1 MADENKPAF
10 YPRVGNIKAKNFKP
24 AQPVPFIDD
33 PRAMELPF
41 EYGDEKPT
49 RERLEMD
56 RRLGV
61 RLADLERQ
69 KSADTSPLEKLAG
82 GLQAGRFLGSA
93 MTQGINSIPTR
104 LVHGDKAA
112 DKFME
117 ERIYKPEQPLAY
129 EYAQDVGDFL
139 DKLETEYK
147 IPPVLPEAVALQFL
161 TGPATAQAARAAGR
175 GAEQVGRKIESA
187 MEPVVKGAFERGG
200 LPREMV
206 MAMGANTQSNVIKP
220 YGGNWLGGGEQL
232 GIPENDL
239 RRLKTSTFVG
249 ETPAER
255 IPKHEEL
262 LNDPTLSQDQRD
274 RVQRMLDVTKGE
286 AAVDN
291 WIDSNLKNYV
301 KKEMATRDDPVRKL
315 AEEGITHMPLRDDLD
330 RAGYLENTRKAEGYP
345 AEGMGKSELARRWE
359 NLSDD
364 AIRVTK
370 AGAIQDQANTGFK
383 LEKARA
389 ELDAHKKQIDE
400 DFIAYLQRLGGLDIK
415 DREVFDKMPS
425 FQKAEILGDTKYKEL
440 QGNINALLGRE
451 SGFEKRAGEL
461 NPFVSKLDPETRLY
475 SGGLYNLGFDHIV
488 DVLREDVAAGRI
500 RPEQLNKVSMEQA
513 VRRTYEYD
521 QELARKMNEAR
532 MTSRAELPVYKEY
545 PEGLKWVELNRPGD
559 FAAESDAMGHS
570 VRGYEPPQ
578 GSSDWTEA
586 SGDSGHLGY
595 GYGGWEGIKS
605 GRAKVYSLVDAKGEP
620 HVTIETKAPDMRS
633 NYDELQ
639 PLQRQADLEAD
650 AQNFQTFAERD
661 KFVDK
666 RYQELKAQMMAQKK
680 PQGDY
685 TITQIKGKQNAKPKS
700 EYLPFVQDFVRGG
713 NWSDVRDL
721 KNTDLQKFG
730 SEYLTNQEA
739 ELKFKPMVSDALNY
753 LETHPSLE
761 RHRAARLARN
771 NFKGD
776 TTSPEYRDLERQAGE
791 SIAKDV
797 PYTYAELKALLSSPE
812 DWVDHGETIY
822 TPISTA
828 IQQIEK
834 AKKSLGPLPP
844 AEGMKRG
851 GKVSISNNPDTMML
865 EVNNQKMKNG
875 EPAYSGAGLI
885 KGGLKAAKP
894 PKIEVPIRFPV
905 SRGPTV
911 PEIRAM
917 AERMAPQV
925 MGEFVRAA
933 PTPSK
938 PNPSE
943 SVVGKSRKQFER
955 EKTLPIEYEN
965 IKEPVTPE
973 EFDYA
978 KKKGALLIGAQGDVT
993 PGNRMLISIDNQP
1006 LSAPVHMQAGPEW
1019 ELYNPS
1025 AWAATDQMAKTWMK
1039 RAKKASEE
1047 YEADP
1052 YLHYHKMTP
1061 DANWYAMH
1069 HFNSILGHLRPEE
1082 LKLRDPKLYQE
1093 MIEEIRTKDVGFGKH
1108 PEFEGFDDPLNLQI
1122 HAQMDPN
1129 FRRHIGA
1136 IFGGP
1141 KFTTRYGLNSGQD
1154 VLAATSLPELRDLEA
1169 GASGYAVVPLDVN
1182 APLRNFE
1189 ADSQTYDTGFPKA
1202 GASGRSKYPSP
1213 YQLIYRDTLNWMK
1226 DVPSDKKSS
1235 EFGRM
1240 NMIVPKQQIDNE
1252 LIEAIGEYQRRMK
1265 ELTGKKEGGAIK
1277 KPAAYID
1284 GNEFFLA
1291 AKKYGIKDSMNNL
1304 NKIVDL
1310 VNKGLSVDD
1319 AARQVA
1325 DTGVHKAAGGAISG
1339 DDLILEER
1347 PL

>member
-24 AQPVPFIDD
+24 AQPMPFVYDE
-33 PRAMELPF
+33 RAMELPDYKEF
-41 EYGDEKPT
+41 IPKLGTVDLSVPSKEN
-49 RERLEMD
+49 RELN
-56 RRLGV
+56 RRITE
-61 RLADLERQ
+61 RDADLMRQ
-69 KSADTSPLEKLAG
+69 VQADRSPLEKLAG

-93 MTQGINSIPTR
+93 MTQGINAIPTQLFSEGTKAEREAKAEKFIQDR
-104 LVHGDKAA
+104 L
-112 DKFME
+112 
-117 ERIYKPEQPLAY
+117 YKPEQPVAY
-129 EYAQDVGDFL
+129 EYAQDAMDFL

-147 IPPVLPEAVALQFL
+147 IPPLLPEALPLQYL
-161 TGPATAQAARAAGR
+161 SGPATSQAMRTAGR
-175 GAEQVGRKIESA
+175 GAEQAGRAIERR

-206 MAMGANTQSNVIKP
+206 MAMGANTQSNVVKP

-239 RRLKTSTFVG
+239 RRLKRNTAG
-249 ETPAER
+249 G
-255 IPKHEEL
+255 
-262 LNDPTLSQDQRD
+262 NDPADMLRQMHERYPPEEIEKLHEGARRGIADNF
-274 RVQRMLDVTKGE
+274 VQLEKDVAINK
-286 AAVDN
+286 

-315 AEEGITHMPLRDDLD
+315 AEEGIIHTPLRDDLD
-330 RAGYLENTRKAEGYP
+330 RVGYLEATRKAEGYP
-345 AEGMGKSELARRWE
+345 AEGMGKSELAKRWE
-359 NLSDD
+359 NLADD
-364 AIRVTK
+364 SIRITK
-370 AGAIQDQANTGFK
+370 AGKIQEAADVSERVAQ
-383 LEKARA
+383 ARA
-389 ELDAHKKQIDE
+389 EVDAYKQKLDQ
-400 DFIAYLQRLGGLDIK
+400 DFLARMSDHTGNKIFSPKEAEMLLN
-415 DREVFDKMPS
+415 MPEI
-425 FQKAEILGDTKYKEL
+425 QKAEILGDTKYKEL
-440 QGNINALLGRE
+440 KENLYQLMARE
-451 SGFEKRAGEL
+451 QGFEKRAGEL
-461 NPFVSKLDPETRLY
+461 NPFVAKLDPETRLY
-475 SGGLYNLGFDHIV
+475 SGSTYNLGFDHIV
-488 DVLREDVAAGRI
+488 DVLREDITTGRI
-500 RPEQLNKVSMEQA
+500 RPDQLNKVSMEQA

-521 QELARKMNEAR
+521 QEMAKRMREAAIKQ
-532 MTSRAELPVYKEY
+532 TEGFPTYKEY
-545 PEGLKWVELNRPGD
+545 PEGFRWIEIAPPKELPQGYSAILDDVTSSYKVVDENGKEAFPRKPNDLGHINVPYFKTAEEAIADALQRDPRLENALKYEGD
-559 FAAESDAMGHS
+559 TMGHCVGGYCKD
-570 VRGYEPPQ
+570 VRDGN
-578 GSSDWTEA
+578 TK
-586 SGDSGHLGY
+586 
-595 GYGGWEGIKS
+595 I
-605 GRAKVYSLVDAKGEP
+605 YSLRDARGEP
-620 HVTIETKAPDMRS
+620 HVTVEVRPSKYALRWDVVKEYIPAATEEAKKLPNGYTDLDISDIAMR
-633 NYDELQ
+633 
-639 PLQRQADLEAD
+639 
-650 AQNFQTFAERD
+650 
-661 KFVDK
+661 
-666 RYQELKAQMMAQKK
+666 MAKENE
-680 PQGDY
+680 PEH
-685 TITQIKGKQNAKPKS
+685 IIQIKGKGNAKPKDD
-700 EYLPFVQDFVRGG
+700 YLPFVQDFVKSG
-713 NWSDVRDL
+713 NWGQVGDMR
-721 KNTDLQKFG
+721 NTGLRL
-730 SEYLTNQEA
+730 SEDAIGAEA
-739 ELKFKPMVSDALNY
+739 M
-753 LETHPSLE
+753 
-761 RHRAARLARN
+761 
-771 NFKGD
+771 
-776 TTSPEYRDLERQAGE
+776 QA
-791 SIAKDV
+791 
-797 PYTYAELKALLSSPE
+797 LKAQGVEIPKYVTQE
-812 DWVDHGETIY
+812 E
-822 TPISTA
+822 A
-828 IQQIEK
+828 IKMSADAMSRAGKNQ
-834 AKKSLGPLPP
+834 PP
-844 AEGMKRG
+844 AAGMKRG

-865 EVNNQKMKNG
+865 ELNNQKMKNG
-875 EPAYSGAGLI
+875 EPAYAGGKVVI
-885 KGGLKAAKP
+885 KQSLKAAKP

-905 SRGPTV
+905 SRGPSV

-1019 ELYNPS
+1019 ELYNPT
-1025 AWAATDQMAKTWMK
+1025 AWAATDQMAKTYMK
-1039 RAKKASEE
+1039 RAKKAAEE

-1093 MIEEIRTKDVGFGKH
+1093 MLEEIRTKDVGFGKH

-1265 ELTGKKEGGAIK
+1265 ELTGKKKGGAVKKAEGGYLK
-1277 KPAAYID
+1277 KPAAYINGD
-1284 GNEFFLA
+1284 EFVNA

-1325 DTGVHKAAGGAISG
+1325 DTGMHKAAGGAIRG

>member
-10 YPRVGNIKAKNFKP
+10 YPRVGRTIAKNFRS
-24 AQPVPFIDD
+24 AQPPAFIED
-33 PRAMELPF
+33 PRAMELPQYSEF
-41 EYGDEKPT
+41 IPKLGTVDLSVPT
-49 RERLEMD
+49 KENRELN
-56 RRLGV
+56 RRITQ
-61 RLADLERQ
+61 RDADLMRQ
-69 KSADTSPLEKLAG
+69 VQADRSPLEKLAG
-82 GLQAGRFLGSA
+82 GIQAGRFMGSA
-93 MTQGINSIPTR
+93 LTQAVNSLPTR
-104 LVHGDKAA
+104 IFKGDEAA
-112 DKFME
+112 DKFIQD
-117 ERIYKPEQPLAY
+117 RIYKPEQPLAY
-129 EYAQDVGDFL
+129 EYAQDIGDFL
-139 DKLETEYK
+139 EKLETEYK
-147 IPPVLPEAVALQFL
+147 IPPVLPEAVALQYL

-206 MAMGANTQSNVIKP
+206 MAMGANTQSNVVKP
-220 YGGNWLGGGEQL
+220 RGGNWLGGGEQL

-239 RRLKTSTFVG
+239 RRLKTQTIAG
-249 ETPAER
+249 ETPAQR

-262 LNDPTLSQDQRD
+262 LKDPTLNQDQID
-274 RVQRMLDVTKGE
+274 RVLYQLEQTKGE

-330 RAGYLENTRKAEGYP
+330 RAGYLEDTRKAEGYP
-345 AEGMGKSELARRWE
+345 AEGMGKSELAKRWE

-370 AGAIQDQANTGFK
+370 AGAIQDQANIGAK
-383 LEKARA
+383 IEKARA

-415 DREVFDKMPS
+415 DREVFDKMPN

-440 QGNINALLGRE
+440 QGNINTLLGRE
-451 SGFEKRAGEL
+451 SGFEKRAGDL
-461 NPFVSKLDPETRLY
+461 NPFVAKLDPETRLY
-475 SGGLYNLGFDHIV
+475 SGSTYNLGFDHVV
-488 DVLREDVAAGRI
+488 DVLREDLAAGRI

-521 QELARKMNEAR
+521 QEMAKKMQETALQQQEGFP
-532 MTSRAELPVYKEY
+532 TYKEY
-545 PEGLKWVELNRPGD
+545 PEGYKWIELKTPDYNSLPLDERKQMIARLTEEARQKGLTPEDYIEKYPESQLADALKYEGD
-559 FAAESDAMGHS
+559 TMGHC
-570 VRGYEPPQ
+570 VGGYCP
-578 GSSDWTEA
+578 DV
-586 SGDSGHLGY
+586 
-595 GYGGWEGIKS
+595 IS
-605 GRAKVYSLVDAKGEP
+605 GRSKIYSLRDAKGEP
-620 HVTIETKAPDMRS
+620 HVTIEVVPNQHLDYNTWFNKQPEEIQNRIAQRRKEDK
-633 NYDELQ
+633 NHDEYEGPEYLAA
-639 PLQRQADLEAD
+639 REALPP
-650 AQNFQTFAERD
+650 
-661 KFVDK
+661 KIK
-666 RYQELKAQMMAQKK
+666 
-680 PQGDY
+680 
-685 TITQIKGKQNAKPKS
+685 QIKGKQNAKPKDA
-700 EYLPFVQDFVRGG
+700 YLPFVQDFVKGG
-713 NWSDVRDL
+713 NWSDIGDF
-721 KNTDLQKFG
+721 KNTGLIREGGQIM
-730 SEYLTNQEA
+730 TPA
-739 ELKFKPMVSDALNY
+739 EHADWLLKQL
-753 LETHPSLE
+753 
-761 RHRAARLARN
+761 
-771 NFKGD
+771 GQD
-776 TTSPEYRDLERQAGE
+776 TFDELGLG
-791 SIAKDV
+791 AK
-797 PYTYAELKALLSSPE
+797 
-812 DWVDHGETIY
+812 
-822 TPISTA
+822 
-828 IQQIEK
+828 
-834 AKKSLGPLPP
+834 PP
-844 AEGMKRG
+844 AAGMKRG
-851 GKVSISNNPDTMML
+851 GKVNISNNPDTMMMEL
-865 EVNNQKMKNG
+865 GNQKMKNG
-875 EPAYSGAGLI
+875 VPAYAGAGLI

-894 PKIEVPIRFPV
+894 PKIDVPIRFPV

-1019 ELYNPS
+1019 ELYNPT
-1025 AWAATDQMAKTWMK
+1025 AWAATDQMAKTYMK
-1039 RAKKASEE
+1039 RAKKAAEE

-1265 ELTGKKEGGAIK
+1265 ELTGKKKGGAVKKAEGGYLK
-1277 KPAAYID
+1277 KPAAYINGD
-1284 GNEFFLA
+1284 EFVNA

-1325 DTGVHKAAGGAISG
+1325 DTGMHKAAGGAISG

>member
-1 MADENKPAF
+1 MA
-10 YPRVGNIKAKNFKP
+10 
-24 AQPVPFIDD
+24 
-33 PRAMELPF
+33 
-41 EYGDEKPT
+41 
-49 RERLEMD
+49 
-56 RRLGV
+56 
-61 RLADLERQ
+61 
-69 KSADTSPLEKLAG
+69 
-82 GLQAGRFLGSA
+82 
-93 MTQGINSIPTR
+93 
-104 LVHGDKAA
+104 
-112 DKFME
+112 
-117 ERIYKPEQPLAY
+117 RI
-129 EYAQDVGDFL
+129 
-139 DKLETEYK
+139 
-147 IPPVLPEAVALQFL
+147 
-161 TGPATAQAARAAGR
+161 
-175 GAEQVGRKIESA
+175 
-187 MEPVVKGAFERGG
+187 
-200 LPREMV
+200 
-206 MAMGANTQSNVIKP
+206 
-220 YGGNWLGGGEQL
+220 
-232 GIPENDL
+232 
-239 RRLKTSTFVG
+239 
-249 ETPAER
+249 
-255 IPKHEEL
+255 H
-262 LNDPTLSQDQRD
+262 
-274 RVQRMLDVTKGE
+274 
-286 AAVDN
+286 
-291 WIDSNLKNYV
+291 
-301 KKEMATRDDPVRKL
+301 
-315 AEEGITHMPLRDDLD
+315 
-330 RAGYLENTRKAEGYP
+330 
-345 AEGMGKSELARRWE
+345 
-359 NLSDD
+359 
-364 AIRVTK
+364 
-370 AGAIQDQANTGFK
+370 
-383 LEKARA
+383 
-389 ELDAHKKQIDE
+389 
-400 DFIAYLQRLGGLDIK
+400 
-415 DREVFDKMPS
+415 
-425 FQKAEILGDTKYKEL
+425 
-440 QGNINALLGRE
+440 
-451 SGFEKRAGEL
+451 GFEKRAGEI
-461 NPFVSKLDPETRLY
+461 NPFVAKLDPETKLY
-475 SGGLYNLGFDHIV
+475 SGGTYDLGFDHVV
-488 DVLREDVAAGRI
+488 DVLKEDLATGRI

-521 QELARKMNEAR
+521 QEMAKKMAQAQAKITEG
-532 MTSRAELPVYKEY
+532 MPVVKEY
-545 PEGLKWVELNRPGD
+545 PEGYKWIELKTPDYNSLPLDERKQMIARLTEEARQKGLTPED
-559 FAAESDAMGHS
+559 YIEKYPESQLADALKYEGETMGHC
-570 VRGYEPPQ
+570 VGGYCP
-578 GSSDWTEA
+578 DV
-586 SGDSGHLGY
+586 L
-595 GYGGWEGIKS
+595 EGRSRI
-605 GRAKVYSLVDAKGEP
+605 YSLRDAKGEP
-620 HVTIETKAPDMRS
+620 HVTVEVEPNQNPYPVSGEAFAMLPQATKAQYGQYVREWRQRNPDIQDLT
-633 NYDELQ
+633 DEHTTQALKEAGVPPQ
-639 PLQRQADLEAD
+639 PDRI
-650 AQNFQTFAERD
+650 
-661 KFVDK
+661 V
-666 RYQELKAQMMAQKK
+666 
-680 PQGDY
+680 
-685 TITQIKGKQNAKPKS
+685 QIKGKGNAKPKDD
-700 EYLPFVQDFVRGG
+700 YLPFVQDFVRGG
-713 NWSDVRDL
+713 NWSDVRDFQ
-721 KNTDLQKFG
+721 NTGFDWQATGPKGIFDPKDIQTLEQAGYKVPK
-730 SEYLTNQEA
+730 YLTNA
-739 ELKFKPMVSDALNY
+739 EKEDLMRKWYELDSGNDY
-753 LETHPSLE
+753 
-761 RHRAARLARN
+761 
-771 NFKGD
+771 D
-776 TTSPEYRDLERQAGE
+776 TG
-791 SIAKDV
+791 
-797 PYTYAELKALLSSPE
+797 
-812 DWVDHGETIY
+812 
-822 TPISTA
+822 
-828 IQQIEK
+828 
-834 AKKSLGPLPP
+834 LPKQP
-844 AEGMKRG
+844 PTGMKRG

-875 EPAYSGAGLI
+875 EPAYAGGKGVI
-885 KGGLKAAKP
+885 KQSLKAAKP

-905 SRGPTV
+905 SRGPSV

-1019 ELYNPS
+1019 ELYNPT
-1025 AWAATDQMAKTWMK
+1025 AWAATDQMAKTYMK
-1039 RAKKASEE
+1039 RAKKAAEE

-1093 MIEEIRTKDVGFGKH
+1093 MLEEIRTKDVGFGKH

-1122 HAQMDPN
+1122 HAQIDPN

-1265 ELTGKKEGGAIK
+1265 ELTGKKKGGAVKKAEGGYLK
-1277 KPAAYID
+1277 KPAAYINGD
-1284 GNEFFLA
+1284 EFVNA

-1310 VNKGLSVDD
+1310 VNKGLTVDD

-1325 DTGVHKAAGGAISG
+1325 DTGMHKAAGGAIRG

>member
-1 MADENKPAF
+1 MADENTPAF
-10 YPRVGNIKAKNFKP
+10 YPRVGNIRRKDFKP
-24 AQPVPFIDD
+24 AQPPAFIED
-33 PRAMELPF
+33 PRAMDLPQYGEVDLSVPSKENLELGRRMT
-41 EYGDEKPT
+41 ERDAQLRRQ
-49 RERLEMD
+49 READ
-56 RRLGV
+56 R
-61 RLADLERQ
+61 
-69 KSADTSPLEKLAG
+69 SPLEKLAG

-93 MTQGINSIPTR
+93 MTQGINAIPTQLFSEGTKAEREAKAEKFIQDR
-104 LVHGDKAA
+104 L
-112 DKFME
+112 
-117 ERIYKPEQPLAY
+117 YKPEQPVAY
-129 EYAQDVGDFL
+129 EYAQDAMDFL

-147 IPPVLPEAVALQFL
+147 IPPLLPEALPLQYL
-161 TGPATAQAARAAGR
+161 SGPATAQAARAAGR
-175 GAEQVGRKIESA
+175 GAEQAGRAIERR
-187 MEPVVKGAFERGG
+187 MEPVVRGALEQGG

-206 MAMGANTQSNVIKP
+206 LAMGANTQSNVIKP
-220 YGGNWLGGGEQL
+220 KGGNWLGGSVEKLLDPLITKGVIANKE
-232 GIPENDL
+232 IPYGPEFD
-239 RRLKTSTFVG
+239 
-249 ETPAER
+249 AA
-255 IPKHEEL
+255 I
-262 LNDPTLSQDQRD
+262 
-274 RVQRMLDVTKGE
+274 VQRIADLKETANTPNYKGGAGRVAKMLEDDLQDAVSTQNRVKD
-286 AAVDN
+286 AAINKWVQ
-291 WIDSNLKNYV
+291 SNLTNYV
-301 KKEMATRDDPVRKL
+301 KKDMATPDDPVRKL
-315 AEEGITHMPLRDDLD
+315 AEEGISHLPEDRRPPLNMSAVR
-330 RAGYLENTRKAEGYP
+330 ETRKE
-345 AEGMGKSELARRWE
+345 
-359 NLSDD
+359 
-364 AIRVTK
+364 
-370 AGAIQDQANTGFK
+370 AGFPDPYGQSPQ
-383 LEKARA
+383 
-389 ELDAHKKQIDE
+389 
-400 DFIAYLQRLGGLDIK
+400 
-415 DREVFDKMPS
+415 
-425 FQKAEILGDTKYKEL
+425 
-440 QGNINALLGRE
+440 ALLYE
-451 SGFEKRAGEL
+451 SLADKPISFGTAGEMI
-461 NPFVSKLDPETRLY
+461 NIGKGEPWMEKVDPFTRVY
-475 SGGLYNLGFDHIV
+475 GIAPPVNFTQDIGFNHII
-488 DVLREDVAAGRI
+488 DVLREDIASGRI

-521 QELARKMNEAR
+521 QELARKMAEAR
-532 MTSRAELPVYKEY
+532 TTSRAELPVYKDY
-545 PEGLKWVELNRPGD
+545 PEGFKWIQLTRPGD

-570 VRGYEPPQ
+570 VRGYEPPK
-578 GSSDWTEA
+578 GHPDYVEG
-586 SGDSGHLGY
+586 SGDSGSSTY
-595 GYGGWEGIKS
+595 GLGGWEAIKS
-605 GRAKVYSLVDAKGEP
+605 GEAKVYSLVDAKGEP
-620 HVTIETKAPDMRS
+620 HSTIEVGKGKHPIGFTGDGSNFPYGLTYGDSNNNYLEIPLEKQQEIYELGKKLYFENPNAYAENRILTGAQAPNLMDTFQKAADMLLG
-633 NYDELQ
+633 E
-639 PLQRQADLEAD
+639 
-650 AQNFQTFAERD
+650 
-661 KFVDK
+661 
-666 RYQELKAQMMAQKK
+666 K
-680 PQGDY
+680 PGY
-685 TITQIKGKQNAKPKS
+685 VRQIKGKGNARPISKYDP
-700 EYLPFVQDFVRGG
+700 YTQDFVKSGG
-713 NWSDVRDL
+713 WSDVRDL
-721 KNTDLQKFG
+721 QNTGLINVDGRYFTEPELTEAAKKYGRMGVMDTTWDVARQRHIDAG
-730 SEYLTNQEA
+730 ISEE
-739 ELKFKPMVSDALNY
+739 DALRNWV
-753 LETHPSLE
+753 EGFKE
-761 RHRAARLARN
+761 GRGRL
-771 NFKGD
+771 D
-776 TTSPEYRDLERQAGE
+776 
-791 SIAKDV
+791 I
-797 PYTYAELKALLSSPE
+797 
-812 DWVDHGETIY
+812 
-822 TPISTA
+822 
-828 IQQIEK
+828 
-834 AKKSLGPLPP
+834 PP
-844 AEGMKRG
+844 EGMKRG

-875 EPAYSGAGLI
+875 EPAYAGGKGVI
-885 KGGLKAAKP
+885 KQSLKAAKP

-1025 AWAATDQMAKTWMK
+1025 AWAATDQMAKTYMK
-1039 RAKKASEE
+1039 RAKKAAEE

-1069 HFNSILGHLRPEE
+1069 HFNSVLGHLRPEE

-1093 MIEEIRTKDVGFGKH
+1093 MLEEIRTKDVGFGKH

-1265 ELTGKKEGGAIK
+1265 ELTGKKKGGAVKKAEGGYLK
-1277 KPAAYID
+1277 KPAAYINGD
-1284 GNEFFLA
+1284 EFVNA

-1325 DTGVHKAAGGAISG
+1325 DSGMHKAAGGAIRG